1 MNLQQ
6 VEVECYS
13 GSRADEQPRR
23 VTIDGRR
30 HSVMR
35 LLSQNTEQAV
45 ESRDLTSRY
54 TVMTEDFLII
64 ELIRT
69 SGDRWYVVSM
79 SD

>member
-23 VTIDGRR
+23 VTIDGIR

-35 LLSQNTEQAV
+35 VLSQSTEQAV

-54 TVMTEDFLII
+54 TVMTEEFLII
-64 ELIRT
+64 ELIHT
-69 SGDRWYVVSM
+69 SGDMWYVVSM